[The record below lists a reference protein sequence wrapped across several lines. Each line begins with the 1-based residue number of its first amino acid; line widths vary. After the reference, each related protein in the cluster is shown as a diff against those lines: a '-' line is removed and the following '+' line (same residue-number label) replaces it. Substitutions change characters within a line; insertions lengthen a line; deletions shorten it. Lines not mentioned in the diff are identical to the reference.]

1 MFGSQNVPT
10 EEQAVH
16 LLVRNG
22 GRRVDDGKFQANTA
36 RYIGRN
42 GPLRDVLLEF
52 PDDKT
57 AREAFSNLI
66 ERVNQKKWMPGF
78 DRISPAR
85 IEFLGIAQSIGLEAS
100 LLDPGVM
107 FGSNRLFFHDET
119 SGENLGVL
127 RISAVEDDRRDVD
140 LLEELFTATTG
151 HKLGYVLLRDDE
163 L

>member
-1 MFGSQNVPT
+1 MFGSRNVPT

-16 LLVRNG
+16 FLERNG
-22 GRRVDDGKFQANTA
+22 GRRVDDGKFQANSV

-42 GPLRDVLLEF
+42 GPLRAVLLEF

-100 LLDPGVM
+100 LLDPGVL
-107 FGSNRLFFHDET
+107 FGSNRLIFRDET

-127 RISAVEDDRRDVD
+127 RISAFEDDRRDVD

-151 HKLGYVLLRDDE
+151 HRLGYVLV
-163 L
+163 